1 MSMKENSC
9 HLLSKLI
16 FKIIFKYENIGL
28 SLPTLIK
35 KKKKEKFQ
43 LQWGNPSQN
52 RVKVGTERGSEELD
66 GSCVETAGIFCWP
79 HPIPSPQG
87 SPWHAGA
94 TRTFACTD

>member
-1 MSMKENSC
+1 MKENSC

-28 SLPTLIK
+28 SLPTLVK
-35 KKKKEKFQ
+35 KKKRKISATMGKSFSEQK
-43 LQWGNPSQN
+43 G
-52 RVKVGTERGSEELD
+52 VKVGTERGSEELD

>member
-35 KKKKEKFQ
+35 KKKKRKISATMGKSFSEQSK
-43 LQWGNPSQN
+43 SRDRK
-52 RVKVGTERGSEELD
+52 RV
-66 GSCVETAGIFCWP
+66 
-79 HPIPSPQG
+79 
-87 SPWHAGA
+87 
-94 TRTFACTD
+94 